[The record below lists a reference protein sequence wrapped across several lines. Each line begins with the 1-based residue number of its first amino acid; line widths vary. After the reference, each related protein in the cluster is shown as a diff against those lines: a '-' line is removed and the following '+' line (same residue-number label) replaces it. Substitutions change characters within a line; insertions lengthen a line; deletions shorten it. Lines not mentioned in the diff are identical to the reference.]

1 MTVNGVA
8 PPTRAHSLRRLVL
21 HGFLYGIVVGGGL
34 HFGYVF
40 FGPNFHTVLPGQ
52 VYRCAQLDASTL
64 AWLIQ
69 WHHVRTVLNL
79 RGFSDPT
86 PWYLAE
92 CRATSGQD
100 VSQEDVGLSAGRLPP
115 VPAVR
120 QLIEVLDHAE
130 RPLLIHCN
138 KGIDRTGMVSTMA
151 LLLYT
156 DAGLDEAR
164 RQLGAMHGHLPL
176 GRTGNMDRFFDLYAD
191 WLAANGLGHSRAHFR
206 RWAEREYCPGECR
219 AMIEVL
225 EPKTEDRRPKTE
237 DRADFFRSSVL
248 GPRSSV
254 LLLPRDR
261 TGVLRVR
268 CTNTSV
274 QPWVLRPESN
284 AGVHARFLLSDAEDQ
299 QLTSGMAGLF
309 HAVVP
314 PGDSIDLT
322 LALPPVHVP
331 GRYVLRVDM
340 VDGQGS
346 SFYQFGYEPL
356 FCEVEVP

>member
-1 MTVNGVA
+1 MTANGAA
-8 PPTRAHSLRRLVL
+8 PRTRPLRRLVL
-21 HGFLYGIVVGGGL
+21 HGCLWGVVLGGCL

-40 FGPNFHTVLPGQ
+40 FGPNFHAVLPGQ
-52 VYRCAQLDASTL
+52 VYRCAQLDAVTL
-64 AWLIQ
+64 EWLIK

-79 RGFSDPT
+79 RGCSDPT

-92 CRATSGQD
+92 CRATSGLD

-151 LLLYT
+151 MLLYT
-156 DAGLDEAR
+156 NAGLDEAR
-164 RQLGAMHGHLPL
+164 EQLGALHGHLPL
-176 GRTGNMDRFFDLYAD
+176 GRTGNIDRFFDLYAD
-191 WLAANGLGHSRAHFR
+191 WLATNGLAHSREHFR

-219 AMIEVL
+219 ATIEVL
-225 EPKTEDRRPKTE
+225 EPPG
-237 DRADFFRSSVL
+237 S
-248 GPRSSV
+248 

-261 TGVLRVR
+261 ASAVRVR
-268 CTNTSV
+268 CSNTSV
-274 QPWVLRPESN
+274 KPWVLRPESN
-284 AGVHARFLLSDAEDQ
+284 AGIHARFLLSNADDQ
-299 QLTSGMAGLF
+299 QVASGLAGLF
-309 HAVVP
+309 HAVVS
-314 PGDSIDLT
+314 PGNSIDLT
-322 LALPPVHVP
+322 LALPPIREP

-356 FCEVEVP
+356 FCNVEVP